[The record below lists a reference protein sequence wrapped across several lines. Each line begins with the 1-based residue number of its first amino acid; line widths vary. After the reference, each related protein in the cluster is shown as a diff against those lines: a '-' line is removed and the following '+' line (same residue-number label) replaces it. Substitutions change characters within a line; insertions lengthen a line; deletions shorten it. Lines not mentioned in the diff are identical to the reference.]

1 MRVRLEIRKMRY
13 TATPSRSRSGTGVN
27 RRNNQEPAE
36 SPPSAFVLKWLSRV
50 PRGSALDVAMGE
62 GRHALHLATLG
73 FHVLG
78 VDRQAPAVAR
88 VRARAEAKGLP
99 FEGRVLDLEARGLAP
114 LVSGERSAGLAFAL
128 IVNVNYLQ
136 RDLLPAL
143 KDALA
148 PGGWILFE
156 TFTTLH
162 PRVSKAGRPSNPDF
176 LLRPGELRAAFE
188 NLIIE
193 EYTEGVFRTEAGD
206 RKAVARLAAH
216 RPAPDFT
223 PARNRSS
230 QPRATYS
237 LLHLDESERGS
248 S

>member
-1 MRVRLEIRKMRY
+1 MVFWLPERREFSGSPAHQARNPEDAVYCGAVSFQIGNPVKRK
-13 TATPSRSRSGTGVN
+13 
-27 RRNNQEPAE
+27 NNQETTE
-36 SPPSAFVLKWLSRV
+36 RPPSAFVLKWLPRV
-50 PRGSALDVAMGE
+50 PRGRALDVAMGE
-62 GRHALHLATLG
+62 GRHALLLAALG
-73 FHVLG
+73 FQVLG

-99 FEGRVLDLEARGLAP
+99 FEGRVFDLEARGLAP
-114 LVSGERSAGLAFAL
+114 LVSEGRSAGLTFAL

-162 PRVSKAGRPSNPDF
+162 PRVSKTGHPANPDF

-188 NLIIE
+188 DLVIE
-193 EYTEGVFRTEAGD
+193 EYTEGVFRSGAGD
-206 RKAVARLAAH
+206 NKAVARLAAH
-216 RPAPDFT
+216 RPAP
-223 PARNRSS
+223 PSGA
-230 QPRATYS
+230 
-237 LLHLDESERGS
+237 
-248 S
+248 